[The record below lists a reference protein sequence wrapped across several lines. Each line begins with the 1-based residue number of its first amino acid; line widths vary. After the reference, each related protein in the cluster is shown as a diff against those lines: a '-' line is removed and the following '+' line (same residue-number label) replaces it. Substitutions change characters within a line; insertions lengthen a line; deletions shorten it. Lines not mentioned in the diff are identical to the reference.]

1 MHVEQIPSLIGD
13 IYDAALDPSRWTAV
27 LQKTRD
33 VVGGSAAAV
42 FTKDARSRSLNVH
55 YQCGG
60 IDPRY
65 QRLYIEKCEKLDP
78 SATGQVLS
86 GQVLSEQ
93 VLSEHVV
100 SEQVQTTQVL
110 GSAGDLMAVDD
121 FQQTCFYQ
129 ESGRP
134 RGPVDVATAVL
145 DRTATGAILLG
156 VFRQSRNG
164 LVDDDTRWRMRQIVP
179 HIRRAMLIGK
189 ALELKTAEADAFAE
203 TLNGLSTGMFL
214 VDQDGRIIH
223 ANASGRALLGEGA
236 ALCKASDRMRP
247 TDPAAARALKDI
259 VAAASRGDHATGIKG
274 IAVPLTGRDG
284 EPYAAHV
291 LPLTAGRRRRV
302 QAHYC
307 AVAAVFIRKAEIE
320 TPSPP
325 EVIAKHYQLTPTE
338 LRVLLA
344 IVEIGGVRE
353 TSDALGVSES
363 TVKTHL
369 HRVFSKTSTSRQA
382 DLVKLVASF
391 SSPLVG

>member
-1 MHVEQIPSLIGD
+1 MQDIEQIPSLIGD
-13 IYDAALDPSRWTAV
+13 IYDAALDPSRWTSV

-42 FTKDARSRSLNVH
+42 FSKDAHSKSLNVH
-55 YQCGG
+55 YHCGG

-65 QRLYIEKCEKLDP
+65 QRLYVEKYEKLDP
-78 SATGQVLS
+78 S
-86 GQVLSEQ
+86 
-93 VLSEHVV
+93 
-100 SEQVQTTQVL
+100 TTAHVL
-110 GSAGDLMAVDD
+110 GEIEETIATADFMALDDLQD
-121 FQQTCFYQ
+121 TRFYQ
-129 ESGRP
+129 EWGRP
-134 RGPVDVATAVL
+134 QGLVDFAAAVL
-145 DRTATGAILLG
+145 DKTATGAILFG
-156 VFRQSRNG
+156 VFRQSRHG
-164 LVDDDTRWRMRQIVP
+164 VVDDDTRWRMRQIVP

-189 ALELKTAEADAFAE
+189 ALEFKTAEADAFAE
-203 TLNGLSTGMFL
+203 TLDGLSAGMFL

-223 ANASGRALLGEGA
+223 ANASGHALLGEGA
-236 ALCKASDRMRP
+236 ALYKASDRMRP
-247 TDPAAARALKDI
+247 TDAAAARALKEI
-259 VAAASRGDHATGIKG
+259 VAAASKADHAAGIKG
-274 IAVPLTGRDG
+274 IAVSLTGRDG
-284 EPYAAHV
+284 EPYTAHV
-291 LPLTAGRRRRV
+291 LPLSTGARRRV
-302 QAHYC
+302 QAHYS

-369 HRVFSKTSTSRQA
+369 HRVFSKTGTSRQA

>member
-1 MHVEQIPSLIGD
+1 MPDVEQIPSLIGD

-42 FTKDARSRSLNVH
+42 FSKDARTKNLNVYYH
-55 YQCGG
+55 CGG

-65 QRLYIEKCEKLDP
+65 QQLYIEKYEKLGR
-78 SATGQVLS
+78 S
-86 GQVLSEQ
+86 
-93 VLSEHVV
+93 
-100 SEQVQTTQVL
+100 TTAHVL
-110 GSAGDLMAVDD
+110 GEIEETIATADSMELDDLQD
-121 FQQTCFYQ
+121 TRFYQ
-129 ESGRP
+129 EWGRP
-134 RGPVDVATAVL
+134 QGLVDFAAAVL

-156 VFRQSRNG
+156 VFRQHQHG

-189 ALELKTAEADAFAE
+189 ALEFKTAEADAFAE
-203 TLNGLSTGMFL
+203 TLNGLSAGMFL

-223 ANASGRALLGEGA
+223 ANASGQALLGEGT
-236 ALCKASDRMRP
+236 ALCKAGDRMRL
-247 TDPAAARALKDI
+247 TDAAAARALKEI
-259 VAAASRGDHATGIKG
+259 VAAASKGDNATGIKG

-291 LPLTAGRRRRV
+291 LPLTAGTRRRV
-302 QAHYC
+302 QAHYS

-320 TPSPP
+320 APSPP
-325 EVIAKHYQLTPTE
+325 EVIATHYQLTPTE

-353 TSDALGVSES
+353 TSDALGIGES

-369 HRVFSKTSTSRQA
+369 HRVFSKTGTSRQA

-391 SSPLVG
+391 SSPLLG

>member
-1 MHVEQIPSLIGD
+1 MPDVEQIPSLIGD
-13 IYDAALDPSRWTAV
+13 IYDAALDPSRWTSV

-42 FTKDARSRSLNVH
+42 FSKDARTKNLNVYYH
-55 YQCGG
+55 CGG

-65 QRLYIEKCEKLDP
+65 QQLYIEKYEKLDP
-78 SATGQVLS
+78 S
-86 GQVLSEQ
+86 
-93 VLSEHVV
+93 
-100 SEQVQTTQVL
+100 TTAHVL
-110 GSAGDLMAVDD
+110 GEIEETIATADFMELDDLQD
-121 FQQTCFYQ
+121 TRFYQ
-129 ESGRP
+129 EWGRP
-134 RGPVDVATAVL
+134 QGLVDFAAAVL

-156 VFRQSRNG
+156 VFRQHQHG

-189 ALELKTAEADAFAE
+189 ALEFKTAEADAFAE
-203 TLNGLSTGMFL
+203 TLNGLSAGMFL

-223 ANASGRALLGEGA
+223 ANASGQALLGEGA
-236 ALCKASDRMRP
+236 ALCKAGDRMRP
-247 TDPAAARALKDI
+247 TDAVAARALKEI
-259 VAAASRGDHATGIKG
+259 VAAVSKGDHAAGIKG
-274 IAVPLTGRDG
+274 IAVPLTGRNG

-291 LPLTAGRRRRV
+291 LPLTSGRRRRV
-302 QAHYC
+302 QAHYS

-325 EVIAKHYQLTPTE
+325 EVIATHYQLTPTE

-353 TSDALGVSES
+353 TSDALGIGES

-369 HRVFSKTSTSRQA
+369 HRVFSKTGTSRQA

-391 SSPLVG
+391 SSPLLG

>member
-1 MHVEQIPSLIGD
+1 MPDVEQIPSLIGD
-13 IYDAALDPSRWTAV
+13 IYDAALDPSRWTSV

-42 FTKDARSRSLNVH
+42 FSKDARSRNLNVYYH
-55 YQCGG
+55 CGG

-65 QRLYIEKCEKLDP
+65 QEPYVEKYEKLDP
-78 SATGQVLS
+78 SITAHILGEI
-86 GQVLSEQ
+86 EQ
-93 VLSEHVV
+93 TIGTAEF
-100 SEQVQTTQVL
+100 
-110 GSAGDLMAVDD
+110 MAVDD
-121 FQQTCFYQ
+121 FQQTRFYQ
-129 ESGRP
+129 EWGRP
-134 RGPVDVATAVL
+134 QGLVDFAAAVL

-156 VFRQSRNG
+156 VFRQRQHG

-189 ALELKTAEADAFAE
+189 AIAFKTARADALAE
-203 TLNGLSTGMFL
+203 TLDGLSAGMFL

-223 ANASGRALLGEGA
+223 ANASGHALLDEGS
-236 ALCKASDRMRP
+236 ALCKAGGRMRP
-247 TDPAAARALKDI
+247 TDIAAARALKEI
-259 VAAASRGDHATGIKG
+259 VAAAASTSDNAAGIRGV
-274 IAVPLTGRDG
+274 AVPLTGRDG

-291 LPLTAGRRRRV
+291 LPLASGRRHRIR
-302 QAHYC
+302 ARYS

-369 HRVFSKTSTSRQA
+369 HRVFSKTGTSRQA

-391 SSPLVG
+391 SSPLVS

>member
-1 MHVEQIPSLIGD
+1 MPDVEQIPSLIGD
-13 IYDAALDPSRWTAV
+13 IYDAALDPSRWTSV

-42 FTKDARSRSLNVH
+42 FSKDARSKSLNVH
-55 YQCGG
+55 YHCGG

-65 QRLYIEKCEKLDP
+65 QQLDP
-78 SATGQVLS
+78 S
-86 GQVLSEQ
+86 
-93 VLSEHVV
+93 
-100 SEQVQTTQVL
+100 TTAHVL
-110 GSAGDLMAVDD
+110 GEIEETIATADFMALEDL
-121 FQQTCFYQ
+121 QQTHFYQ
-129 ESGRP
+129 EWGRP
-134 RGPVDVATAVL
+134 QGLVDFAAAVL

-156 VFRQSRNG
+156 VFRQSRHG

-189 ALELKTAEADAFAE
+189 ALEFKTAEADAFAQ
-203 TLNGLSTGMFL
+203 TLDGLSAGMFL

-223 ANASGRALLGEGA
+223 ANASGQALLGEGA
-236 ALCKASDRMRP
+236 ALCKTSDRMRP
-247 TDPAAARALKDI
+247 TDAAAARALKEI
-259 VAAASRGDHATGIKG
+259 VAAASKGDHAAGIKG
-274 IAVPLTGRDG
+274 IAVPFTGRDG

-291 LPLTAGRRRRV
+291 LPLTAGTRRRV
-302 QAHYC
+302 QAHYS

-369 HRVFSKTSTSRQA
+369 HRLFGKTGTSRQA

-391 SSPLVG
+391 SSPLAS

>member
-1 MHVEQIPSLIGD
+1 MPDVEQIPSLIGD
-13 IYDAALDPSRWTAV
+13 IYDAALDPSRWTSV

-42 FTKDARSRSLNVH
+42 FSKDARSRNLNVYYH
-55 YQCGG
+55 CGS

-65 QRLYIEKCEKLDP
+65 QELYIETYEKLDP
-78 SATGQVLS
+78 S
-86 GQVLSEQ
+86 
-93 VLSEHVV
+93 
-100 SEQVQTTQVL
+100 TTAHVL
-110 GSAGDLMAVDD
+110 GEIGETIGTADFMALDD
-121 FQQTCFYQ
+121 FHETRFYQ
-129 ESGRP
+129 EWGRP
-134 RGPVDVATAVL
+134 QGLVDFAAAVL
-145 DRTATGAILLG
+145 DRTATGAILFG
-156 VFRQSRNG
+156 VFRQQQHG

-189 ALELKTAEADAFAE
+189 AIEFKTARADAFAE
-203 TLNGLSTGMFL
+203 TLDGLSAGMFL

-223 ANASGRALLGEGA
+223 ANASGHALLGEGA
-236 ALCKASDRMRP
+236 ALCKAGDRMRP
-247 TDPAAARALKDI
+247 TDAAAARALKEI
-259 VAAASRGDHATGIKG
+259 VAAASTSDHASGIKG

-291 LPLTAGRRRRV
+291 LPLASGRRHRV
-302 QAHYC
+302 QARYS

-325 EVIAKHYQLTPTE
+325 EVIAQHYQLTPTE

-344 IVEIGGVRE
+344 IVEVGGVRE
-353 TSDALGVSES
+353 TSDALGIGES

-369 HRVFSKTSTSRQA
+369 HRLFSKTRTSRQA

-391 SSPLVG
+391 SSPLLG

>member
-1 MHVEQIPSLIGD
+1 MPDVEQIPSLIGD
-13 IYDAALDPSRWTAV
+13 IYDAALDPSRWTSV

-42 FTKDARSRSLNVH
+42 FSKDARSRNLNVYYH
-55 YQCGG
+55 CGG

-65 QRLYIEKCEKLDP
+65 QELYVETYEKLDP
-78 SATGQVLS
+78 S
-86 GQVLSEQ
+86 
-93 VLSEHVV
+93 
-100 SEQVQTTQVL
+100 TTAHVL
-110 GSAGDLMAVDD
+110 GEVGETIGTADFMALDD
-121 FQQTCFYQ
+121 FHETRFYQ
-129 ESGRP
+129 EWGRP
-134 RGPVDVATAVL
+134 QGLVDFAAAVL

-156 VFRQSRNG
+156 VFRQQQHG

-189 ALELKTAEADAFAE
+189 AIEFKTAKADAFAE
-203 TLNGLSTGMFL
+203 TLDGLSAGMFL

-223 ANASGRALLGEGA
+223 ANASGYALLGEGA
-236 ALCKASDRMRP
+236 ALYEAGGRMRP
-247 TDPAAARALKDI
+247 TDATAARALKEI
-259 VAAASRGDHATGIKG
+259 VAAASTSDNASGIKG

-291 LPLTAGRRRRV
+291 LPLASGKRHRV
-302 QAHYC
+302 QAHYS

-325 EVIAKHYQLTPTE
+325 EVIARHYQLTPTE

-353 TSDALGVSES
+353 TSDALGIGES

-369 HRVFSKTSTSRQA
+369 HRLFSKTRTSRQA

-391 SSPLVG
+391 SSPLLG

>member
-1 MHVEQIPSLIGD
+1 MPDVEQIPSLIGD
-13 IYDAALDPSRWTAV
+13 IYDAALDPSRWTSV

-42 FTKDARSRSLNVH
+42 FSKDARTKNLNVYYH
-55 YQCGG
+55 CGG

-65 QRLYIEKCEKLDP
+65 QQLYIEKYEKLDP
-78 SATGQVLS
+78 S
-86 GQVLSEQ
+86 
-93 VLSEHVV
+93 
-100 SEQVQTTQVL
+100 TTAHVL
-110 GSAGDLMAVDD
+110 GEIEETIATADFMELDDLQD
-121 FQQTCFYQ
+121 TRFYQ
-129 ESGRP
+129 EWGRP
-134 RGPVDVATAVL
+134 QGLVDFAAAVL

-156 VFRQSRNG
+156 VFRQHQHG

-189 ALELKTAEADAFAE
+189 ALEFKTAEADAFAE
-203 TLNGLSTGMFL
+203 TLNGLSAGMFL

-223 ANASGRALLGEGA
+223 ANASGQALLGEGA
-236 ALCKASDRMRP
+236 ALCKAGDRMRP
-247 TDPAAARALKDI
+247 TDAAAARALKEI
-259 VAAASRGDHATGIKG
+259 VAAASKGDHAAGIKG
-274 IAVPLTGRDG
+274 IAVPLTGRNG

-291 LPLTAGRRRRV
+291 LPLTSGRRRRV
-302 QAHYC
+302 QAHYS

-325 EVIAKHYQLTPTE
+325 EVIATHYQLTPSE

-353 TSDALGVSES
+353 TSDALGIGES

-369 HRVFSKTSTSRQA
+369 HRVFSKTGTSRQA

-391 SSPLVG
+391 SSPLLG